1 MRGPGTADY
10 TDRRSCSVE
19 RSSLILR
26 CNGLTSRRTVRTQL
40 GLASIMTDLITG
52 GPFHP
57 EAAGRAD
64 LRRRAEWSRT
74 SQFFDALNDLADR
87 VERALSPSPEAALG
101 GNAKRLLDIGISAI
115 ALFLLSPVMILVAL
129 LIRIKMGNPIIFSHW
144 RVGYDGKPFRCLKF
158 RTMVCDGDAILQ
170 NHLAENPAAFLEW
183 QATQK
188 LKNDPRVTAF
198 GNILRRTSIDE
209 LPQLLNVL
217 RGDMSCVG
225 PRPVHATE
233 LARYGRQSRHY
244 LRARPGL
251 TGQWQV
257 SGRNSTSHN
266 SRIAM
271 DTLYV
276 RNWSLAHDI
285 ALMVKTIPAVL
296 RTSETS

>member
-1 MRGPGTADY
+1 M
-10 TDRRSCSVE
+10 
-19 RSSLILR
+19 
-26 CNGLTSRRTVRTQL
+26 
-40 GLASIMTDLITG
+40 GLAGIMTDLITG
-52 GPFHP
+52 GPLHP
-57 EAAGRAD
+57 EAAGRAN
-64 LRRRAEWSRT
+64 LRRRAESSRA
-74 SQFFDALNDLADR
+74 SYLFDALRNLSDR
-87 VERALSPSPEAALG
+87 VERALSHSPEAALG
-101 GNAKRLLDIGISAI
+101 GAAKRAMDIGISAI
-115 ALFLLSPVMILVAL
+115 ALFLLSPIMISVAI
-129 LIRIKMGNPIIFSHW
+129 LIRIKMGNPVIFSHW
-144 RVGYDGKPFRCLKF
+144 RIGYDGRPFRCLKF
-158 RTMVCDGDAILQ
+158 RTMVCDGDAVLRR
-170 NHLAENPAAFLEW
+170 HLSENPAAFLEW
-183 QATQK
+183 QETQK
-188 LKNDPRVTAF
+188 LKNDPRVTAL
-198 GNILRRTSIDE
+198 GNLLRRTSIDE

-257 SGRNSTSHN
+257 SGRSSTSYN

-285 ALMVKTIPAVL
+285 ALMFKTIPAVL